1 LHVVREEFCNLAQK
15 AFDSLEISELFSKD
29 QLEVKK
35 FLNRIF
41 GIQLSL
47 QREIFG
53 AFLGVFAA
61 ASPSNPPLYASISV
75 LTR

>member
-1 LHVVREEFCNLAQK
+1 MAQK
-15 AFDSLEISELFSKD
+15 AFDSLEISDLYAKE

-47 QREIFG
+47 QNEIFG
-53 AFLGVFAA
+53 AFLGVYVAVGPKQCF
-61 ASPSNPPLYASISV
+61 NLC
-75 LTR
+75 